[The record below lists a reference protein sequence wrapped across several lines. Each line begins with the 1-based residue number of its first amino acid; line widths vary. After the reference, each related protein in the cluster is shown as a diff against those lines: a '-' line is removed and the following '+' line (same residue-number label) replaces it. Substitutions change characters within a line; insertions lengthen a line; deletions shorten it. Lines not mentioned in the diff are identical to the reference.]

1 MNKTLESLS
10 DKISRFEKQ
19 KKIWML
25 LSILMVLIIIL
36 YAVSWSFIE
45 SLNNIPLDIAYG
57 TFFLCITAS
66 WWYWTM
72 SLVAN
77 LLKSKQEEYKI
88 LQVILEEVVEVKKD
102 ISQLRNYQ

>member
-10 DKISRFEKQ
+10 GKISRFEKQ

-25 LSILMVLIIIL
+25 LSIFMVVVIIF
-36 YAVSWSFIE
+36 YALSWTFIE
-45 SLNNIPLDIAYG
+45 RLNNIPLDIAYG
-57 TFFLCITAS
+57 TFFLIITAS

-88 LQVILEEVVEVKKD
+88 LQIILEEVVEVKKD
-102 ISQLRNYQ
+102 ILQLRKPQ